1 MIMTI
6 FIKGKELKEVSPSLG
21 ERFSVDFNLNYTLTW
36 DGGDGVNVSI
46 VDENWE
52 NPKDFD
58 SEDKGL
64 AVATISFLVL
74 QSYLDKTIFS

>member
-1 MIMTI
+1 MIITI
-6 FIKGKELKEVSPSLG
+6 FIKGKELKEASPNLG
-21 ERFSVDFNLNYTLTW
+21 ERFSVDFDLNYTLTW

-64 AVATISFLVL
+64 AVATISFLIL